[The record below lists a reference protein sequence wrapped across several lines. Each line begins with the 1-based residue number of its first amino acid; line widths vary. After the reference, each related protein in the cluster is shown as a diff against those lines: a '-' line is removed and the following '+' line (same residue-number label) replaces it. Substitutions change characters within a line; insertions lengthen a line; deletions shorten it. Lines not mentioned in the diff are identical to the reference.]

1 MKIKNSVHW
10 NYHYEE
16 KTTRV
21 GKKNNPETEKYSY
34 LNHKKAENFYF
45 KKSVRIEQDIYKRKC
60 SK

>member
-1 MKIKNSVHW
+1 MKKRQLEW
-10 NYHYEE
+10 E
-16 KTTRV
+16 
-21 GKKNNPETEKYSY
+21 KKNNPETEKYSY